1 MAEVG
6 RKSWNRGCIPI
17 VVFGRD
23 KARISISHSP
33 RSSLIPRIL
42 TAADLSSSPRRQLL
56 FHSNRSRPSPYLSR
70 NRSNDIR
77 QIRLEIKRLRT
88 SSFLYRLASV
98 VESDRSFLLK
108 KKKERKEGNVKLTIL
123 DEWIMFHDFLV
134 TNKKVWEDGFVITS
148 KRIRPIVRTVGRI
161 TDRKWPRPWH
171 VSNTTRPY
179 LQGQWRRKNPIGC
192 TVWWRYYRWQLVVV
206 HASMI

>member
-1 MAEVG
+1 MRRVDVNVLFEGTTSNKCAFRSVNLKRVVRRNAMAEVG

-42 TAADLSSSPRRQLL
+42 TAADLPPSPRRQLL

-108 KKKERKEGNVKLTIL
+108 KKKERKEGNVKRRRVNYVSR
-123 DEWIMFHDFLV
+123 FPR
-134 TNKKVWEDGFVITS
+134 NK
-148 KRIRPIVRTVGRI
+148 
-161 TDRKWPRPWH
+161 
-171 VSNTTRPY
+171 
-179 LQGQWRRKNPIGC
+179 
-192 TVWWRYYRWQLVVV
+192 
-206 HASMI
+206 